1 MLRTFPD
8 YAIIFLAT
16 WYYAIRNNLWSP
28 RMQTHMTNCIWG
40 GVLEEF
46 LYGEAPPRLSTP
58 YPLKY
63 HPGVEI
69 VTHLYTSSKHLPPFY
84 AFEQEDV

>member
-28 RMQTHMTNCIWG
+28 RMQTHMTNCVVG
-40 GVLEEF
+40 R
-46 LYGEAPPRLSTP
+46 A
-58 YPLKY
+58 
-63 HPGVEI
+63 
-69 VTHLYTSSKHLPPFY
+69 VTKDNQSEPVRASARGSELNAL
-84 AFEQEDV
+84 QE